1 MWEGVPLL
9 ARLPALNPAVGF
21 LFQPLA
27 WPVDF
32 RSSAPHHNPPFLELA
47 TTSSP
52 CQAMELCDRA
62 LNLGLPSE
70 PMLNADPRWS
80 LLNLT
85 LESHQLMMIS
95 LMDLRLPFGDAT
107 GTSFCVVLST
117 SDCRVIAHTHAPR
130 TAQQFSGNRVGYGD
144 ARHTVSWLSEL
155 SSVILRRV
163 QRAWVS
169 SSSAPL

>member
-1 MWEGVPLL
+1 MGGG
-9 ARLPALNPAVGF
+9 APACSAAGIKSRGWF

-52 CQAMELCDRA
+52 CQAMKLRDRA
-62 LNLGLPSE
+62 LNLELPSE

-95 LMDLRLPFGDAT
+95 LMELRLPFGDPI
-107 GTSFCVVLST
+107 GTSFCVIILDT
-117 SDCRVIAHTHAPR
+117 SDCRVI
-130 TAQQFSGNRVGYGD
+130 QS
-144 ARHTVSWLSEL
+144 
-155 SSVILRRV
+155 
-163 QRAWVS
+163 
-169 SSSAPL
+169 